1 MAHAYEAEMHP
12 RHKLTSLPPDT
23 IKTARTILGREN
35 FYLKLGDNWES
46 LLAGA
51 LCPDANNGKASQNWM
66 VPTLAV
72 ATLLQFKEKL
82 SDRQAEEASRLRV
95 DWKYA
100 LHLSMYYPGLTRV
113 MLCKYRQRVY
123 TNPAWRQEFQSILD
137 QFIELGL
144 NQEPAEAPPTAFA
157 VQDEVCSQSRLEEI
171 MLAQRRALEALATN
185 YPKWLRNVI
194 QPHWYTRYHLFKAA
208 PDLPHTIHEQAVM
221 AETIGADI
229 RYLFEAIAHTNLPE
243 LGEMEEIIVL
253 QHIWHE
259 QFEPTH
265 DGAVRRR
272 PRCSFCGSLKT
283 GTEMG
288 G

>member
-1 MAHAYEAEMHP
+1 MAHVYKAEMDP
-12 RHKLTSLPPDT
+12 RSKLASLPPDT

-35 FYLKLGDNWES
+35 FYLKVGDNWEA
-46 LLAGA
+46 LMAEA
-51 LCPDANNGKASQNWM
+51 LCPEAKNGEASQNWM

-72 ATLLQFKEKL
+72 ATFLQFKEKL

-123 TNPAWRQEFQSILD
+123 SNPPWEQEFQSILD

-144 NQEPAEAPPTAFA
+144 NQAPAEASHTAVA

-208 PDLPHTIHEQAVM
+208 PDLPRTIHEQAVM
-221 AETIGADI
+221 AETIGLEI
-229 RYLFEAIAHTNLPE
+229 QYLFEAIARTDQPE
-243 LGEMEEIIVL
+243 LGEMEEIIAL
-253 QHIWHE
+253 QQIWHE
-259 QFEPTH
+259 QFEPAQ

-283 GTEMG
+283 SSEMG